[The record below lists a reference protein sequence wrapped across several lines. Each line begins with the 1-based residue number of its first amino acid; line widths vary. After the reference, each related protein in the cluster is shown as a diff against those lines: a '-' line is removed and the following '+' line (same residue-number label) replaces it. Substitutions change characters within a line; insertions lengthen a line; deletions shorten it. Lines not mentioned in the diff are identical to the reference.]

1 MSVLVFFARTTMRRP
16 AGLLRML
23 VVTVAAVAALAGAG
37 PADAI
42 IRGGGPPGEAS
53 CPYGGSAHPH
63 GTIITITSTTPGGVP
78 VTHKWRCNNGSWEPV
93 RSMPGDDA
101 APEPGTETL
110 GPPEPNP

>member
-42 IRGGGPPGEAS
+42 LRGGDPPGEAS

-63 GTIITITSTTPGGVP
+63 GTVITITTTTAGGVP
-78 VTHKWRCNNGSWEPV
+78 VTHKWRCNNGSWDPV
-93 RSMPGDDA
+93 RS
-101 APEPGTETL
+101 EPGAAVTADPGAGIL
-110 GPPEPNP
+110 DPEQPNP

>member
-42 IRGGGPPGEAS
+42 IRGGDPPGEAS

-63 GTIITITSTTPGGVP
+63 GTISTTTETTPGGVP
-78 VTHKWRCNNGSWEPV
+78 VTHKWRCNNGKWEPA
-93 RSMPGDDA
+93 RSLPGDA
-101 APEPGTETL
+101 VTAEPGTGSL
-110 GPPEPNP
+110 EPSL